1 MSNKEYFQNALYQI
15 KEKSPYIRPRDIPE
29 NTTER
34 HVPSVPPPAAYI
46 PTDEQFYTTD
56 PQGRRRPNPDFIRE
70 HFLREGRLNE
80 EHALAILRRATDV
93 LSNEPNV
100 LRIKSP
106 VTGASIV
113 THTLAL
119 AQLSTRA

>member
-1 MSNKEYFQNALYQI
+1 MSSQEYFQNALYQI

-34 HVPSVPPPAAYI
+34 HVPSVPPPAAFT

-56 PQGRRRPNPDFIRE
+56 PQGRRRPSPDFIRE
-70 HFLREGRLNE
+70 HFLREGRLRE
-80 EHALAILRRATDV
+80 DQALAILRRATDA
-93 LSNEPNV
+93 LSSEPNV

-106 VTGASIV
+106 VTGASRRNAHF
-113 THTLAL
+113 TL
-119 AQLSTRA
+119 AQLSTPA